1 MHLSAYISSP
11 EENTAEE
18 APVPSLHQ
26 QEDDSCNSTVM
37 DKEGVE
43 IFDPNQIEVENEF
56 EEPTESENMREI
68 MLDPTIKTI
77 KDVESTI

>member
-11 EENTAEE
+11 EENTDEE
-18 APVPSLHQ
+18 VPVPSLHQ
-26 QEDDSCNSTVM
+26 QEDDSCNLTVM
-37 DKEGVE
+37 DNEGV
-43 IFDPNQIEVENEF
+43 DPNQIEVENEF

-68 MLDPTIKTI
+68 TLDPTIETI

>member
-11 EENTAEE
+11 EENTDEE

-26 QEDDSCNSTVM
+26 QEDDSCNLTVM
-37 DKEGVE
+37 DNEGV
-43 IFDPNQIEVENEF
+43 DPNQIEVENEF

-68 MLDPTIKTI
+68 TLDPTIKTI